1 MKVNEIRKAFFSG
14 DPIVLIDDKRE
25 MEADLVFPSELVT
38 PEVINKMLEAKGM
51 LCLTMDERVLTKKG
65 FFKLPS
71 KQGETNFFIPV
82 DQLNAGT
89 GISAG
94 DRAKTIKA
102 LASGEDV
109 NAFKYP
115 GHVHL
120 LGGIGLNHRQG
131 HTELSL
137 EIMELCGFSRSAVI
151 IEKLDDFGDSHNMN
165 FIEGYAKEKGY
176 IPVTRKEV
184 IQEFTKHKQLIKISS
199 IASLPTKFGIFQI
212 VSFENRYDFLEHI
225 ALVYG
230 DISKSKEPV
239 PVRIHSEC
247 LTGDA
252 LESLRCDCG
261 FQLRNAMNYIRNQ
274 GKGIILYL
282 RQEGRG
288 IGLHN
293 KVKAYHLQDN
303 GMDTV
308 EANLAL
314 GFPEDIRDYG
324 VASQMLKALGV
335 NKVVLLTNN
344 PQKVTQLGYYGIEVD
359 GIERIFG
366 KMTSYNKFY
375 LRTKMEKM
383 GHKIKEMF
391 ENENL

>member
-1 MKVNEIRKAFFSG
+1 MEVNEIRKDFLSG
-14 DPIVLIDDKRE
+14 NPIMLIDDKRE
-25 MEADLVFPSELVT
+25 TEADLIFPSELVT
-38 PEVINKMLEAKGM
+38 PDVINKMLEAKGM
-51 LCLTMDERVLTKKG
+51 LCVAMDDRVLIKRG

-82 DQLNAGT
+82 DLLDAGT
-89 GISAG
+89 GISVG

-102 LASGEDV
+102 LANGEDV

-165 FIEGYAKEKGY
+165 FIEKYVKEKGY
-176 IPVTRKEV
+176 ISVMRKEV

-199 IASLPTKFGIFQI
+199 SASLPTKFGIFRI
-212 VSFENRYDFLEHI
+212 VSFENRYDFLEHV

-230 DISKSKEPV
+230 DISKEPV

-261 FQLRNAMNYIRNQ
+261 FQLRNAMNYVRNQ

-288 IGLHN
+288 IGLQN
-293 KVKAYHLQDN
+293 KVRAYHLQDN
-303 GMDTV
+303 GMDTI
-308 EANLAL
+308 EANFAL

-335 NKVVLLTNN
+335 SKVVLLTNN
-344 PQKVTQLGYYGIEVD
+344 QQKVAQLEYYGIEVNKT
-359 GIERIFG
+359 ERIFG
-366 KMTSYNKFY
+366 EITLYNEFY
-375 LRTKMEKM
+375 LRTKMKKM

-391 ENENL
+391 ENEDL

>member
-1 MKVNEIRKAFFSG
+1 MEVNEIRKAFLSG
-14 DPIVLIDDKRE
+14 NPIVLMDDKRE

-38 PEVINKMLEAKGM
+38 SDVVNKMLEAKGM
-51 LCLTMDERVLTKKG
+51 LCVAMDNHKLIEKG

-82 DQLNAGT
+82 DHLDAGT
-89 GISAG
+89 GISAR
-94 DRAKTIKA
+94 DRAKTIQG
-102 LASGEDV
+102 LVNGENI

-120 LGGIGLNHRQG
+120 LGGEGLNHRQG

-137 EIMELCGFSRSAVI
+137 ELMELCGFSRSAII
-151 IEKLDDFGDSHNMN
+151 IEKLDDFGNSHNID
-165 FIEGYAKEKGY
+165 FIVRMCEKKGY
-176 IPVTRKEV
+176 IYVTRKEV
-184 IQEFTKHKQLIKISS
+184 IQEFTKHKQLIKIAS
-199 IASLPTKFGIFQI
+199 IASLPTRFGNFQI
-212 VSFENRYDFLEHI
+212 ISFENKYDFLEHV

-230 DISKSKEPV
+230 DISKEPV
-239 PVRIHSEC
+239 PLRIHSEC

-252 LESLRCDCG
+252 LSSLRCDCG
-261 FQLRNAMNYIRNQ
+261 SQLHNAMNYIENQ

-303 GMDTV
+303 GMDTI

-335 NKVVLLTNN
+335 TRVILLTNN
-344 PQKVTQLGYYGIEVD
+344 PQKIAQLGYYGVKVVETK
-359 GIERIFG
+359 RIFG
-366 KMTSYNKFY
+366 EITLYNEFY
-375 LRTKMEKM
+375 LKTKMEKM

-391 ENENL
+391 ENESL

>member
-1 MKVNEIRKAFFSG
+1 MEVNEIRKAFLSG
-14 DPIVLIDDKRE
+14 NPIMLIDDKRE

-38 PEVINKMLEAKGM
+38 PGVVNKMLEAKGM
-51 LCLTMDERVLTKKG
+51 LCVAMDDQELIGKG

-71 KQGETNFFIPV
+71 KQGETNFFIPI

-89 GISAG
+89 GISVR

-102 LASGEDV
+102 LANGKDV

-151 IEKLDDFGDSHNMN
+151 IEKLDDFGDSHNMD

-176 IPVTRKEV
+176 ITVMRKEV

-199 IASLPTKFGIFQI
+199 IASLPTRFGNFRI
-212 VSFENRYDFLEHI
+212 VSFENKYDFLEHI

-230 DISKSKEPV
+230 DISKEPV

-261 FQLRNAMNYIRNQ
+261 FQLRNAMNYIKNQ

-288 IGLHN
+288 IGLRN
-293 KVKAYHLQDN
+293 KVKAYHLQDD

-335 NKVVLLTNN
+335 SKVVLLTNN
-344 PQKVTQLGYYGIEVD
+344 PQKVAQLEYYGMEVNKT
-359 GIERIFG
+359 ERIFG
-366 KMTSYNKFY
+366 EITLYNEFY
-375 LRTKMEKM
+375 LRTKMKKM
-383 GHKIKEMF
+383 GHKVKEMF